1 MVAEEDGFGINK
13 KIRKLIWSMD
23 LGLDSSTAFYTLG
36 VIFGIFT
43 IIYFGI
49 EVIVEISPVAK
60 SAILL
65 LSSMVF
71 FSATGLTTSR
81 WKNIPLY
88 SLASFSYLIFV
99 AYTLVKFQFGS
110 VGTFLM
116 LAGSST
122 VFFGAGYL
130 VSERDVE
137 VPREKAKYLVV
148 VGVVLIA
155 ALFIFDAMGSEAQV
169 DLQLRNDVNMTYGSE
184 TALGTIHVS
193 NSFVLPRSYELPN
206 YDACLP
212 EGDHRVS
219 LYVEE
224 GKDLVYKGQ
233 DIEMELK
240 ARYYPEV
247 ERRDE
252 MNKTWESYSV
262 VKTEECVRKEGQVS
276 VFERNY
282 D

>member
-1 MVAEEDGFGINK
+1 
-13 KIRKLIWSMD
+13 MD
-23 LGLDSSTAFYTLG
+23 LGLDSSTAFYSLG

-65 LSSMVF
+65 LSSVVF
-71 FSATGLTTSR
+71 FSATGLTVSR

-88 SLASFSYLIFV
+88 ALASFSYLIFV
-99 AYTLVKFQFGS
+99 AYTLAKFQFGS

-137 VPREKAKYLVV
+137 VPQDKAKYIVIA
-148 VGVVLIA
+148 GVLLIA
-155 ALFIFDAMGSEAQV
+155 GLFVFDATGSEAQV
-169 DLQLRNDVNMTYGSE
+169 DLQLRNDVNMSYGSE
-184 TALGTIHVS
+184 TSLGTVHVS
-193 NSFVLPRSYELPN
+193 NSFLLPRSYELPN

-212 EGDHRVS
+212 EGEHRVS
-219 LYVEE
+219 LYVED
-224 GKDLVYKGQ
+224 GNDLVYKGQ
-233 DIEMELK
+233 DVEMELK
-240 ARYYPEV
+240 ARYYPEI
-247 ERRDE
+247 ENSGE

-262 VKTEECVRKEGQVS
+262 VKTDECVNSEGQVS
-276 VFERNY
+276 VFEREY

>member
-1 MVAEEDGFGINK
+1 
-13 KIRKLIWSMD
+13 MD

-49 EVIVEISPVAK
+49 EVILEISPVAK

-65 LSSMVF
+65 LSSAVF
-71 FSATGLTTSR
+71 FSATGLTASKWR
-81 WKNIPLY
+81 NIPLY
-88 SLASFSYLIFV
+88 FMASFSYLIFV

-122 VFFGAGYL
+122 VFFGAGYM
-130 VSERDVE
+130 VSEKDVE
-137 VPREKAKYLVV
+137 VPRDKARYLVIA
-148 VGVVLIA
+148 GVLLIA
-155 ALFIFDAMGSEAQV
+155 ALFIFDSIGSEAQV
-169 DLQLRNDVNMTYGSE
+169 NLQLRNDVNMTYGSE
-184 TALGTIHVS
+184 TALGSVHVS

-206 YDACLP
+206 YGACLP
-212 EGDHRVS
+212 ESDRSIS
-219 LYVEE
+219 LYVED

-233 DIEMELK
+233 DVEMELK
-240 ARYYPEV
+240 ARYYPEI
-247 ERRDE
+247 ERRNGT
-252 MNKTWESYSV
+252 NKTWKTYSV
-262 VKTEECVRKEGQVS
+262 VKTDECVRKEGQIS
-276 VFERNY
+276 VFEREY